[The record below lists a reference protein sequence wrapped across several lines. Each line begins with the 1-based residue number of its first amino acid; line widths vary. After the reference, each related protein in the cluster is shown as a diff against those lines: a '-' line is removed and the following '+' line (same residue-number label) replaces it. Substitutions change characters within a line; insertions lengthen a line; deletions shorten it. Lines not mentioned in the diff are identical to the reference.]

1 MLLAIGRMVAEKS
14 MIAWPLQSIFFLSI
28 LYSRDINNHET
39 PPGPRDKIP
48 RSISSEYT
56 QITFL
61 LLYDR
66 FNSSRIRG
74 AELFGPNNV
83 WFFKIWKINK
93 MNEAPQTTEL
103 ILFIHLCHF
112 EATEN
117 YGKWQLIWLFSDKR
131 CMKAGCV

>member
-14 MIAWPLQSIFFLSI
+14 MIAWPLQSIFILSI

-61 LLYDR
+61 YV
-66 FNSSRIRG
+66 RISF
-74 AELFGPNNV
+74 LQSLKSNQNF
-83 WFFKIWKINK
+83 
-93 MNEAPQTTEL
+93 
-103 ILFIHLCHF
+103 
-112 EATEN
+112 
-117 YGKWQLIWLFSDKR
+117 QLIFTRYHSQRIFDYEISSKYL
-131 CMKAGCV
+131 

>member
-14 MIAWPLQSIFFLSI
+14 MIAWPLQSIFILSI

-66 FNSSRIRG
+66 FNSTRIRG

-83 WFFKIWKINK
+83 
-93 MNEAPQTTEL
+93 
-103 ILFIHLCHF
+103 
-112 EATEN
+112 
-117 YGKWQLIWLFSDKR
+117 
-131 CMKAGCV
+131 